1 MTDIIE
7 HRADVDPGAPDD
19 PAGAP
24 PPVPSAPGDRP
35 RLAWLRLVALV
46 AALVALGL
54 FGGWF
59 VLLIVVAIIL
69 SIFLHEMGHYLVAK
83 KCGMKVTEF
92 FIGFGP
98 RLWSFRRGETEYGV
112 KAIPAGAY
120 VRIIGMHSL
129 EDADPADEPR
139 TYRSKSYPKRLATV
153 LAGPF
158 MNLLIGFVLLFAIA
172 VGFGTPNADRWTVG
186 RVVDGSA
193 AAEAGVQ
200 PGDRLVSLN
209 GQPVGQFSSLSGLIQ
224 DNAGKPVEL
233 VVERDGRQVT
243 LDTTIGWKLD
253 AAGAAALAPLS
264 AGDLVLSVNGNPVA
278 DYESLARQLASL
290 PAGTARVQFEHSGYA
305 YETEVTVPVTLPA
318 QGSQGFLG
326 VGPTVPRERQGPIPA
341 LGYAA
346 STFGDVT
353 VASVQ
358 GMGKFFSPAGLGKY
372 AKLVFST
379 PPSGSTND
387 NAEVTPIQPTQPGA
401 PVVKSSTGG
410 SPSDES
416 RVLSIFG
423 VIRLG
428 SQAAEGGG
436 AVAFLFL
443 LLTVNIFLGLINL
456 VPLLPFDGGHAAV
469 ATYEAIR
476 GRIAG
481 RPYRVNMAK
490 LMPVTYAVLF
500 LMIGIGLS
508 SIYLDVVSP
517 AQNPFG
523 P

>member
-7 HRADVDPGAPDD
+7 HRPEVDPGSPGD
-19 PAGAP
+19 PAGTP
-24 PPVPSAPGDRP
+24 PPVPSAPDGKP
-35 RLAWLRLVALV
+35 RMAWLRLVALLG
-46 AALVALGL
+46 ALLALGL
-54 FGGWF
+54 LAGWF
-59 VLLIVVAIIL
+59 VLLIVVAIIV
-69 SIFLHEMGHYLVAK
+69 SIFLHELGHYLVAK

-98 RLWSFRRGETEYGV
+98 RLWSFHRGETEYGV

-120 VRIIGMHSL
+120 VRIVGMHSL
-129 EDADPADEPR
+129 EDTDPVDEPR

-172 VGFGTPNADRWTVG
+172 VGFGTPNADQWTVG

-193 AAEAGVQ
+193 ADRAGLQ
-200 PGDRLVSLN
+200 PGDRLVTFN
-209 GQPVGQFSSLSGLIQ
+209 GQPVGQFSSVSGLVQ
-224 DNAGKPVEL
+224 DTAGTPVDL
-233 VVERDGRQVT
+233 VVERDGEQIT
-243 LDTTIGWKLD
+243 LNATIGWKLD
-253 AAGAAALAPLS
+253 AAGAAGLAPLMP
-264 AGDLVLSVNGNPVA
+264 GDLVLSVNGDPVT
-278 DYESLARQLASL
+278 DYQALARQLAAL
-290 PAGTARVQFEHSGYA
+290 PPGTARIQFEHGGFA
-305 YETEVTVPVTLPA
+305 YETDVAVPVTLA
-318 QGSQGFLG
+318 EQGSQGFLG
-326 VGPTVPRERQGPIPA
+326 VGPEVPRERQGPLPA

-346 STFGDVT
+346 TTFGDVT

-379 PPSGSTND
+379 PPSGSD
-387 NAEVTPIQPTQPGA
+387 
-401 PVVKSSTGG
+401 
-410 SPSDES
+410 SDES
-416 RVLSIFG
+416 DVSPVQPAQAGAPAVSVGNGSTSDDENRVLSIFG